1 MPIINIRI
9 TYPAPLARLVER
21 NVDDLAAD
29 LRSRGIECSVQR
41 FDSEEE
47 LGHFLLNQAD
57 GPEADYEFPF
67 SLGPK

>member
-1 MPIINIRI
+1 MPIINIRLH
-9 TYPAPLARLVER
+9 YPNAMARLVER
-21 NVDDLAAD
+21 NTDDLAQD

-41 FDSEEE
+41 FESEEE

-57 GPEADYEFPF
+57 GPETDYEFPF